1 VLLRLKVNCI
11 LSDSCFQK
19 KLVVANLDWVD
30 LLLADCGFGSG
41 VLLLHTLVT
50 VVVNNRLDRLFLA
63 LLVRAFFREVGCL

>member
-41 VLLLHTLVT
+41 VLLLHTLVA
-50 VVVNNRLDRLFLA
+50 VVVNKRLDRLFLA